1 VNRRQFVESLIAA
14 AALPIDGLGAAR
26 LAASPPPQQP
36 AASGAAASAR
46 PAPAIWFPRAAS
58 QWVEALPVGNGRLG
72 AMVFGDVGLERL
84 QINDDTLWS
93 GGPAAWDAP
102 GGAALLPELRRA
114 MLAGEGTAAE
124 AVAHRMMGAYTQS
137 YLPLGDVWL
146 TFEHGNIARDY
157 RRTLDLGDAVARV
170 TYKVGDVAYTREVI
184 ASHPAGVIAVRIAA
198 DRPGLVTFDAR
209 ASSRLRCDVTS
220 EDGRLH
226 LRGIAPA
233 HVEPSYY
240 PSDVPVQYGHDG
252 GEPGGHW
259 APGEAARPRGRRRTL
274 PGMRFELAIGAV
286 TDGGRVSASRGGLRV
301 DGASAATLVIATATG
316 FSGYDKDP
324 ALAGRDPGPIVIRQV
339 QQALATPWTQIRG
352 AHVADHRALFD
363 RVALELPPPPA
374 ETLPTDRRIA
384 TRGGSDPGLVEL
396 VFQYGRYLLIASSRP
411 GTQPANLQGLWND
424 DVRAPW
430 SSNYTIN
437 INTQMNYWP
446 AETAGLPELH
456 EPLLRFVRE
465 LAVPG
470 AKTAA
475 TTYGARGW
483 AAHHNSDL
491 WRHTA
496 MVGDYG
502 AGDPVWATWAMAS
515 PWLATHLYEHY
526 LFGGD
531 VGFLRDQ
538 AYPVLRGA
546 AAFALDLLVDD
557 GTGHLVTIPSTSPE
571 NVFVRNGAR
580 GSLSPGV
587 TMDMAL
593 LRDLFASTADAADVL
608 GLDAAFRTRV
618 LDARARLRPYA
629 IGSQGQLLEW
639 AEEYGEAEPHHRHVS
654 HLWGLHP
661 GRHISAATPALF
673 AAVRRSHE
681 RRGDDGTGWSLAWKI
696 NHWARL
702 LDGEHAFRLLSRL
715 LTLVDTSDPNYRGG
729 GGLYANLFDAHPPF
743 QIDGNFGAS
752 AGIVEMLAQSHA
764 GEIHL
769 LPALPAAWPAGR
781 VRGIRLRG
789 GFEVDLEW
797 NGGALTRAELRARLG
812 GVARVR
818 TSRPV
823 TVSGGTASPATG
835 PNPNAFYRVHDP
847 GAPIVAPG
855 APAADA
861 PARGGVVTD
870 VRTEAGAR
878 VVLAAR

>member
-1 VNRRQFVESLIAA
+1 MNRRQFVESLIAA
-14 AALPIDGLGAAR
+14 AALPVDRLGAAR
-26 LAASPPPQQP
+26 LEPSPQ
-36 AASGAAASAR
+36 A
-46 PAPAIWFPRAAS
+46 PAPAGGPVPSVRRPPVIWFPRAAAK
-58 QWVEALPVGNGRLG
+58 WVEALPVGNGRLG

-93 GGPAAWDAP
+93 GGPADWDAP
-102 GGAALLPELRRA
+102 GGRTRLPELRRA
-114 MLAGEGTAAE
+114 MLAGDGKAAE
-124 AVAHRMMGAYTQS
+124 AVARQMMGAYTQS

-146 TFEHGNIARDY
+146 TFEHGNIARGY
-157 RRTLDLGDAVARV
+157 RRTLHLGDAVAGV
-170 TYKVGDVAYTREVI
+170 TYMVGDVAYTREVI
-184 ASHPAGVIAVRIAA
+184 ASQPAGVIAVRIAA
-198 DRPGLVTFDAR
+198 ERPGLVTFDVR
-209 ASSRLRCDVTS
+209 ATSRLRS
-220 EDGRLH
+220 EIAAEDGLLR

-240 PSDVPVQYGHDG
+240 GSDVPVQYGHDG
-252 GEPGGHW
+252 GEPGGRW
-259 APGEAARPRGRRRTL
+259 AAGETARPRGRRRTL

-286 TDGGRVSASRGGLRV
+286 TDGGRVTASGSGLRIE
-301 DGASAATLVIATATG
+301 GASAATLVIATATA
-316 FSGYDKDP
+316 FNGYDKDP
-324 ALAGRDPGPIVIRQV
+324 ALAGRDPGPIVVRQV
-339 QQALATPWTQIRG
+339 RQALTTPWTALRE
-352 AHVADHRALFD
+352 AHVTDHRALFD

-374 ETLPTDRRIA
+374 EDLPTDRRVA

-446 AETAGLPELH
+446 AETTGLPDLH
-456 EPLLRFVRE
+456 EPLLTFVRE
-465 LAVPG
+465 LTVPG

-475 TTYGARGW
+475 ATYGARGW

-515 PWLATHLYEHY
+515 PWLSTHLYEHY

-531 VGFLRDQ
+531 VAFLRDH

-546 AAFALDLLVDD
+546 AEFCLDLLVED
-557 GTGHLVTIPSTSPE
+557 GKGHLVTIPSTSPE
-571 NVFVRNGAR
+571 NTFVRGGER

-593 LRDLFASTADAADVL
+593 LRDLFASVADAADTL
-608 GLDAAFRTRV
+608 ATDAAFRTRV
-618 LDARARLRPYA
+618 LDARAKLRPYA

-639 AEEYGEAEPHHRHVS
+639 AEAFDEVEPHHRHFS

-661 GRHISAATPALF
+661 GRHISAATPAIF

-681 RRGDDGTGWSLAWKI
+681 LRGDDGTGWSLAWKI
-696 NHWARL
+696 NHWARQL
-702 LDGEHAFRLLSRL
+702 GGEHAFRLLSRL
-715 LTLVDTSDPNYRGG
+715 LTLVDTSDANYRGG

-743 QIDGNFGAS
+743 QIDGNFGAT

-769 LPALPAAWPAGR
+769 LPALPAAWPSGR

-789 GFEVDLEW
+789 GFEVDLAW
-797 NGGALTRAELRARLG
+797 SGGVLTQAELRSRLG

-818 TSRPV
+818 TGGPV
-823 TVSGGTASPATG
+823 TVTGGTASPATG
-835 PNPNAFYRVHDP
+835 PNPNPFYKVHDP
-847 GAPIVAPG
+847 GTPTVVAG
-855 APAADA
+855 APVASA
-861 PARGGVVTD
+861 PARTGVVTD
-870 VRTEAGAR
+870 LRTEPRGRVILKAG
-878 VVLAAR
+878 